1 MSDMQ
6 PVQDQD
12 PVRTKIELRAYDI
25 WVHEG
30 CPSGRNL
37 DHWLQAETE
46 IAAEAAS
53 ETERPPASK
62 KTK

>member
-1 MSDMQ
+1 MSDVQ

-12 PVRTKIELRAYDI
+12 AIHVKIELRAYDI
-25 WVHEG
+25 WVHAG
-30 CPSGRNL
+30 CPTGHDL

-53 ETERPPASK
+53 DTEQRPAGK
-62 KTK
+62 KAK